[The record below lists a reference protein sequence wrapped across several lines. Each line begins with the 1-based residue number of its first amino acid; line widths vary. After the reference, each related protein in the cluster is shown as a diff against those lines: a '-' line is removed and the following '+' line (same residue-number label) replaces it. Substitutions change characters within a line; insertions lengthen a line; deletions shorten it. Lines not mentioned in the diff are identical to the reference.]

1 VNKDFVPVRA
11 IIEPQSQSLTSIA
24 TALENPKKDIQALTE
39 AIRELIYT
47 FNTYVISSLA
57 TAEDERQQIHDRVM
71 TRPEVKKG
79 RIETVL

>member
-11 IIEPQSQSLTSIA
+11 IIEPQSQSLNSVAI
-24 TALENPKKDIQALTE
+24 ALENPKTKDIQALTA
-39 AIRELIYT
+39 AIRELTYT

-79 RIETVL
+79 RI